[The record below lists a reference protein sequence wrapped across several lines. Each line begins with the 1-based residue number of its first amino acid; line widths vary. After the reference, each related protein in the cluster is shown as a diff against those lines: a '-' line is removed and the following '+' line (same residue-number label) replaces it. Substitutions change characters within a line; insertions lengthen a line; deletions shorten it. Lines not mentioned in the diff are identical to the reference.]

1 MKASNIGRLLVK
13 MFRVPTIL
21 LVATFCFLATKAG
34 AQVHPIVVPKIEAQ
48 KPVTLNLP
56 RVQAPAISIRPI
68 QAPVQPLIGAN
79 GVPSNLPFPLTRTPA
94 NDEWVRQ
101 QSNHNL
107 DRIQASASLAARQG
121 LQTNSKTT
129 ILSKPT
135 SLNRYNIQFSND
147 QVQAVQSTLRRLGY
161 YPGQVDG
168 IFGPET
174 QRAVQSYQSANQ
186 LPPTG
191 QPDRTVLTRLG
202 IL

>member
-1 MKASNIGRLLVK
+1 
-13 MFRVPTIL
+13 
-21 LVATFCFLATKAG
+21 
-34 AQVHPIVVPKIEAQ
+34 
-48 KPVTLNLP
+48 
-56 RVQAPAISIRPI
+56 
-68 QAPVQPLIGAN
+68 
-79 GVPSNLPFPLTRTPA
+79 
-94 NDEWVRQ
+94 
-101 QSNHNL
+101 L